1 MQVRGVYAEKNVGF
15 TAKPRVRARRSKAS
29 RRDMEDRG
37 WGRSQRG
44 EICGGS
50 CEVRW
55 ELPMRGREK
64 GDKDRLVLV
73 LGKQREIGKNG
84 ATSKEGGSVLAQ
96 LK

>member
-1 MQVRGVYAEKNVGF
+1 MPRRMWDSPPSHASARAAPKLAGEIWRTAVEGGARG
-15 TAKPRVRARRSKAS
+15 
-29 RRDMEDRG
+29 
-37 WGRSQRG
+37 G

-50 CEVRW
+50 CEVRL